1 MSGTT
6 SLSTLCDPIQ
16 VIRLLRA
23 GDRLAHCHPTGWR
36 LVGGDVAV
44 SENAVDALKRGTSR
58 KHGGDSQECSG
69 GRLAPLGD
77 GLFGGFSQTWMWAE
91 GCTAVPR

>member
-58 KHGGDSQECSG
+58 KHGGDSQECAG

-77 GLFGGFSQTWMWAE
+77 GLFGGFS
-91 GCTAVPR
+91 